1 MKAKIGTKK
10 TINCSVS
17 KNNKIPASV
26 NDQTEINSS
35 VNCDCNINS
44 NVVERGPQGVPGP
57 QGEQGPQGPPGEDG
71 QSPEITVE
79 VLSQEGY
86 DITYRMT
93 FSTGG
98 YFDFTVSNGTGSMK
112 WITISEN
119 DWVLQED
126 GKYKY
131 TYSGSYSVVGVYKGS
146 VSNRNFVDCNI
157 NVQNGITYISS
168 FDAFDGYALAASVE
182 NAFVESTYIHTQAIA
197 SDTWVINHNLN
208 TYPTVDIVDSAGTK
222 IGANE
227 IVWNNSNTITVTFL
241 AGFSGKAY
249 LNYTR

>member
-10 TINCSVS
+10 TLNCSVS
-17 KNNKIPASV
+17 QNNKIPASV
-26 NDQTEINSS
+26 NNQSEMNSS
-35 VNCDCNINS
+35 VNCNCDINS

-86 DITYRMT
+86 DITYRMS

-98 YFDFTVSNGTGSMK
+98 YYDFTVSNGTGSMK
-112 WITISEN
+112 WITLSQN

-126 GKYKY
+126 GTYQY
-131 TYSGSYSVVGVYKGS
+131 TYSGSYAVVGVYKGS
-146 VSNRNFVDCNI
+146 VSDRNFVDCDI
-157 NVQNGITYISS
+157 NVQGGITYIKS
-168 FDAFDGYALAASVE
+168 FDAFNGYALAASVE
-182 NAFVESTYIHTQAIA
+182 NAVVESTYIHNQAIA
-197 SDTWVINHNLN
+197 SDTRVINHNLN
-208 TYPTVDIVDSAGTK
+208 TYPTVDIVDSAGTIIK
-222 IGANE
+222 PNE
-227 IVWNNSNTITVTFL
+227 RVYNSTNTVTVTFL
-241 AGFSGKAY
+241 ASFSGKAY